1 MQIGYKKMKNLSSSS
16 VLIRYSIR
24 EALGLAM
31 MGTALF
37 WPALTLHWWQGWVV
51 LADTL
56 LWTIGMAVVILCVHP
71 ALLAERLGP
80 RPGARTWDT
89 VIMSLLGIAQLAR
102 YILAGFDHRLGWSGS
117 FPAVLQIAAALL
129 CLMGYALVVWAAGE
143 NAFFSQI
150 VRLQPERGQEVV
162 NSGPYRLVRHPAYL
176 GSIIVEIAI
185 PILLGS
191 FAALSISILTLF
203 LLALRT
209 RLEDNTLMIELPGY
223 KEYSRQ
229 TRFRLF
235 PFIW

>member
-1 MQIGYKKMKNLSSSS
+1 MKDLPTRS
-16 VLIRYSIR
+16 VVIRYCIR
-24 EALGLAM
+24 ELLGLAM

-37 WPALTLHWWQGWVV
+37 WPAMTFHWWQAWTV
-51 LADTL
+51 LAGTL

-80 RPGARTWDT
+80 RPGARAWDT

-102 YILAGFDHRLGWSGS
+102 YILAGFDHLLGWSGS
-117 FPAVLQIAAALL
+117 FSLVLQIAAALL
-129 CLMGYALVVWAAGE
+129 CLLGYALVVWAAGE

-150 VRLQPERGQEVV
+150 VRLQPERGQKVI

-185 PILLGS
+185 PLLLGS
-191 FAALSISILTLF
+191 FTALCISILTLF

-209 RLEDNTLMIELPGY
+209 KLEDNTLMIELPGY
-223 KEYSRQ
+223 KEYSTQ
-229 TRFRLF
+229 TRCRLI